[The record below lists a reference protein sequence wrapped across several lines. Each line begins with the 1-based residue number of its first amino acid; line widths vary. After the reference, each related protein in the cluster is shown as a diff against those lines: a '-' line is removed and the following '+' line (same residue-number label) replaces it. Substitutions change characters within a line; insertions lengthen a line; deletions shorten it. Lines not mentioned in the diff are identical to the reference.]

1 MTQMK
6 NLLRVSLVIVLFSFT
21 FCGCYTQL
29 ALFSEKEDSVVES
42 SHVILN
48 QYEDVSVYAPVPYY
62 YQPSAPAV
70 NLLPTASSSSNGNV
84 TQSQTQPRETGFQR
98 SDQSGTTQSN
108 TSTSINR
115 TSGSTRGGR

>member
-6 NLLRVSLVIVLFSFT
+6 NLLRVSLVIALFSFT

-70 NLLPTASSSSNGNV
+70 NLLPTAGSTSTGSGS
-84 TQSQTQPRETGFQR
+84 QSPSQIRDTGYQR
-98 SDQSGTTQSN
+98 PDQSGTTQSN
-108 TSTSINR
+108 NSTSNNR